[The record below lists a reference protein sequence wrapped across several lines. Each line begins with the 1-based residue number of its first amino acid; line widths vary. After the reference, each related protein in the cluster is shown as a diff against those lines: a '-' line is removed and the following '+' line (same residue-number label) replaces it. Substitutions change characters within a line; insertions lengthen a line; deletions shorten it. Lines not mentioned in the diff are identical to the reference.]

1 MATPT
6 ARRKPGE
13 GMTATLALL
22 AVPLLSLSFSAS
34 VLLQLRIKPRGK
46 RRRGLK
52 RTMLEFGRDGAKGR
66 RA

>member
-34 VLLQLRIKPRGK
+34 MLLLGLQHAVQQDKEPRH
-46 RRRGLK
+46 GL
-52 RTMLEFGRDGAKGR
+52 
-66 RA
+66 

>member
-6 ARRKPGE
+6 ARRKPGV

-34 VLLQLRIKPRGK
+34 VLLLGLQHAVQQDKEPRH
-46 RRRGLK
+46 GL
-52 RTMLEFGRDGAKGR
+52 
-66 RA
+66 